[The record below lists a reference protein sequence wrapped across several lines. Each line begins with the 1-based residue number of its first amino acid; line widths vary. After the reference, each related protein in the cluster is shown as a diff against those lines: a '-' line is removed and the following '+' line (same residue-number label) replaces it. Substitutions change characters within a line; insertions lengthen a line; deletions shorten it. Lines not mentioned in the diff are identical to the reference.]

1 MNERRIRACGRGAHE
16 ETDDLTRLTVAERIA
31 IAGQAVRHGARCGLR
46 MGAAPLFLLSRLR
59 GPAPQRLV
67 IAPQDIRTSDPTVA
81 DDIYAGYFA
90 FASRIVDAREQSPF
104 VLVGPSPEWE
114 AALMGF
120 GWLRHLRAAETSL
133 ARENARALVGEW
145 ISLHGAPA
153 QTIAW
158 TPQVA
163 SRRLMSWV
171 SQSPLLLDG
180 ADADFYARFLK
191 SIGRH
196 VSWLGA
202 QTRFALR
209 GEARLF
215 ACVALVQATLCSD
228 GYARAFRT
236 ASRHMAEELER
247 QVLVDGGHISRNP
260 QVVLDLL
267 FDLLPLRQAFAARNV
282 TPPQQLVGAVDRLL
296 PMLRLFR
303 HSDGSLALFNGMG
316 VTAPDMLATLLA
328 YDDALA
334 QPILNAPFS
343 GYQRVETPD
352 AVLLMDVGGPP
363 PPDYSQRAHAGA
375 LSIELSLDS
384 CRLVGNCGAPLSQRG
399 ALREA
404 ARMTAAHS
412 TLELGEESS
421 ARLAHEIGLGEWA
434 GGRIFIGPQVS
445 DVSRRDGPDAFA
457 LEARHDGYVAR
468 FGLVHARTITLP
480 VGGGRV
486 EGVDLL
492 EPAGGRKPPEG
503 LAYAIRFHLHPAV
516 KAARVE
522 REHGVMLVLPGGQH
536 WLFHA
541 AGRQLELEDGA
552 FFASADGSRAAQ
564 QIVIRGDAGRE
575 PETRWAFL
583 RGG

>member
-1 MNERRIRACGRGAHE
+1 
-16 ETDDLTRLTVAERIA
+16 LTRLSVAERIA
-31 IAGQAVRHGARCGLR
+31 IAGHALRHGARGALR
-46 MGAAPLFLLSRLR
+46 ASASPLFLLSRLR
-59 GPAPQRLV
+59 CPPPKRLV

-104 VLVGPSPEWE
+104 VLVGPSAEWE
-114 AALMGF
+114 TALMGF

-145 ISLHGAPA
+145 MSLHGAP
-153 QTIAW
+153 TESIAW
-158 TPQVA
+158 APQVV

-171 SQSPLLLDG
+171 SQSPLLLEG

-196 VSWLGA
+196 VAFLAA
-202 QTRFALR
+202 QMRFALR

-215 ACVALVQATLCSD
+215 AAVALVEATLCSD
-228 GYARAFRT
+228 GYARMLRRAGKWLG
-236 ASRHMAEELER
+236 EELDR
-247 QVLVDGGHISRNP
+247 QVLIDGGHVSRNP
-260 QVVLDLL
+260 QVVMDLL
-267 FDLLPLRQAFAARNV
+267 FDLLPLRQAFAARNAPP
-282 TPPQQLVGAVDRLL
+282 PPQLIGAIDRLL

-303 HSDGSLALFNGMG
+303 HSDSSLALFNGMG

-334 QPILNAPFS
+334 QPILNAPRS
-343 GYQRVETPD
+343 GYQRVETAD
-352 AVLLMDVGGPP
+352 AVLLFDAGGPP

-375 LSIELSLDS
+375 LSLELSLDNR
-384 CRLVGNCGAPLSQRG
+384 RLVGNCGAPIHQRG
-399 ALREA
+399 PLREA

-434 GGRIFIGPQVS
+434 GGRVFIGPRVS
-445 DVSRRDGPDAFA
+445 GVARREGPDACV
-457 LEARHDGYVAR
+457 LEARHDGYVSR
-468 FGLVHARTITLP
+468 FGLVHARTLTLAT
-480 VGGGRV
+480 GGGRL

-492 EPAGGRKPPEG
+492 EPAGGRKPRQG
-503 LAYAIRFHLHPAV
+503 LAYAIRFHLHPSV

-522 REHGVMLVLPGGQH
+522 REHGVMLVLPGGQP

-541 AGRQLELEDGA
+541 AGREVELEDGA
-552 FFASADGSRAAQ
+552 FFASADGSRVAQ
-564 QIVIRGDAGRE
+564 QIVIRGLAAEE
-575 PETRWAFL
+575 PETRWVFL

>member
-1 MNERRIRACGRGAHE
+1 
-16 ETDDLTRLTVAERIA
+16 LTRLAVAERIA
-31 IAGQAVRHGARCGLR
+31 IAGHALRHGARCALR
-46 MGAAPLFLLSRLR
+46 MSAAPLFLWSRLR
-59 GPAPQRLV
+59 CPPPQRLV

-90 FASRIVDAREQSPF
+90 FAARIVDAREQSPF
-104 VLVGPSPEWE
+104 VLVGPSVEWE
-114 AALMGF
+114 SALMGF

-145 ISLHGAPA
+145 ISLHGAPS
-153 QTIAW
+153 QESIAW
-158 TPQVA
+158 SPPVV

-171 SQSPLLLDG
+171 SQSPLLLEG

-196 VSWLGA
+196 VAWLSA
-202 QTRFALR
+202 QMRFALR

-215 ACVALVQATLCSD
+215 AAIALTEATLCSD
-228 GYARAFRT
+228 GYARLLRR
-236 ASRHMAEELER
+236 ASKWLSEELDR
-247 QVLVDGGHISRNP
+247 QVLIDGGHISRNP
-260 QVVLDLL
+260 QVVMDLL
-267 FDLLPLRQAFAARNV
+267 FDLLPLRQAFAARNSV
-282 TPPQQLVGAVDRLL
+282 APPQLISAIDRLL

-303 HSDGSLALFNGMG
+303 HSDSSLALFNGMG

-334 QPILNAPFS
+334 QPILNAPYS
-343 GYQRVETPD
+343 GYQRIEAAD
-352 AVLLMDVGGPP
+352 AVLLFDSGGPP
-363 PPDYSQRAHAGA
+363 PPDFSQRAHAGA
-375 LSIELSLDS
+375 LALELSLDN
-384 CRLVGNCGAPLSQRG
+384 CRVVGNCGAPIVQRG
-399 ALREA
+399 PLREA

-434 GGRIFIGPQVS
+434 GGRIFIGPRVS
-445 DVSRRDGPDAFA
+445 DVSRRDGPESCVI
-457 LEARHDGYVAR
+457 EARHDGYASR
-468 FGLVHARTITLP
+468 FGLVHARTLTLATD
-480 VGGGRV
+480 GGRL

-492 EPAGGRKPPEG
+492 ESAGGRKPREG
-503 LAYAIRFHLHPAV
+503 LAYAIRFHLHPTV

-541 AGRQLELEDGA
+541 SGRQVELEDGA
-552 FFASADGSRAAQ
+552 FFAAADGSRAAQ
-564 QIVIRGDAGRE
+564 QIVIRGLATEE
-575 PETRWAFL
+575 PETRWVFL
-583 RGG
+583 RGS